1 MSRERWCDMIV
12 EARITIETD
21 GGDHLFLS
29 VDGDTVTLSVS
40 KRHSQD
46 SDITVPL
53 KDFIAA
59 SLAIRA
65 LDRP

>member
-12 EARITIETD
+12 EARITIEID

-29 VDGDTVTLSVS
+29 VGGDMVTIAVS
-40 KRHSQD
+40 NWHSQD